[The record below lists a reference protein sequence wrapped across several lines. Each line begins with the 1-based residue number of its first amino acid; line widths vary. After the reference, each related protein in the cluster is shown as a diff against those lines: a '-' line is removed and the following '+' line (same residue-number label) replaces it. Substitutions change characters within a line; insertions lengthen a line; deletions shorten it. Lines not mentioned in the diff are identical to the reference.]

1 MKKIILIIML
11 IGIIGAGW
19 FLVSPLFINK
29 TVDEELPIT
38 SSFSEEEA
46 KAIVAL
52 GSEEEVIT
60 KEEGQI
66 LLNKNENPYQEII
79 DTGVVTEIIESK
91 EIQNTSEPE
100 PEPEPITND
109 KVMDD
114 PMPESVT
121 QESKTVIE
129 TLGNFVSKNNY
140 SGSGQVKFI
149 QDGDIQTLRFE
160 DFSVTNGPDLFVTL
174 NKGNSPKGEHII
186 LQKLKG
192 NKGNQNYDISNYD
205 LDDYDSV
212 SIYCRAFSRE
222 FATASL

>member
-1 MKKIILIIML
+1 MKKIIITIVFL
-11 IGIIGAGW
+11 GIIGAGW
-19 FLVSPLFINK
+19 FLISPLFINK

-46 KAIVAL
+46 KAIVIL
-52 GSEEEVIT
+52 EPEEEIT
-60 KEEGQI
+60 LPKDNSIQTQQP
-66 LLNKNENPYQEII
+66 ENLYQEII
-79 DTGVVTEIIESK
+79 NSGVVAETIKPTGVENNSETEPVK
-91 EIQNTSEPE
+91 EITSEE
-100 PEPEPITND
+100 KI
-109 KVMDD
+109 MDD
-114 PMPESVT
+114 PMPEI
-121 QESKTVIE
+121 EEPKTTI
-129 TLGNFVSKNNY
+129 TNLGNFVSKNNY
-140 SGSGQVKFI
+140 NGSGQVKFI

-192 NKGNQNYDISNYD
+192 NKGNQNYDISDYN